1 LDTGFLSRH
10 GVFSETRFRSQK
22 PGFQT
27 ASYGGVVVDALWDD
41 LAGDE
46 QSATRAVL
54 ALSARPREAVQL
66 LAARLRPLQLERE
79 QAERWLADLA
89 SPDAAVWRPVVDVM
103 LYFDPRLAVGLKE
116 LMTDVTDADARRRLV
131 AALQGHGDPDHYAD
145 RTIELRGF
153 LDEDDGYNFAVI
165 EPSGA
170 RYTTW
175 AEYRVERICHHSW
188 VRAVRA
194 VVLLEHIG
202 TPDAVAV
209 LRDMA
214 TGHPDA
220 LPTKAAQDALARLD
234 K

>member
-1 LDTGFLSRH
+1 M
-10 GVFSETRFRSQK
+10 
-22 PGFQT
+22 
-27 ASYGGVVVDALWDD
+27 DALWDD

-46 QSATRAVL
+46 QTATRAVL
-54 ALSARPREAVQL
+54 ALSARPGDAVSF
-66 LAARLRPLQLERE
+66 LATRLRPLRLARE
-79 QAERWLADLA
+79 QAERWLADLT
-89 SPDAAVWRPVVDVM
+89 SPDAAVWRPVVDEM
-103 LYFDPRLAVGLKE
+103 LYLDPRLAVGLKE
-116 LMTDVTDADARRRLV
+116 LMTNVTDADARRRLV
-131 AALQGHGDPDHYAD
+131 AVLQDHGDPDHYAD

-153 LDEDDGYNFAVI
+153 WDEDDGYNFAVI

-175 AEYRVERICHHSW
+175 AEHRVDRICHHSW

-209 LRDMA
+209 LKDMA

-220 LPTKAAQDALARLD
+220 WPTKAAQEALAQLD